1 MRLLPFRHTF
11 GRQPMLAGLGSSSLI
26 KADRACLDYLR
37 LLAKTFNSDAFNS
50 EMQPLVGGAVGVVYA
65 SANASFK
72 KGDLVQGMLGW
83 ELFTLVP
90 KGQGLRPLDPK
101 GLPLSYFLV
110 VLGMPGLTA
119 YAGLFDIGA
128 PKEGETVFVSAA
140 SGAVGQIVGQLAK
153 LKGAHV
159 VGSAGSAEKVS

>member
-1 MRLLPFRHTF
+1 
-11 GRQPMLAGLGSSSLI
+11 
-26 KADRACLDYLR
+26 
-37 LLAKTFNSDAFNS
+37 
-50 EMQPLVGGAVGVVYA
+50 MQPLVGGAVGVVYA

-101 GLPLSYFLV
+101 GLPLSYFLG